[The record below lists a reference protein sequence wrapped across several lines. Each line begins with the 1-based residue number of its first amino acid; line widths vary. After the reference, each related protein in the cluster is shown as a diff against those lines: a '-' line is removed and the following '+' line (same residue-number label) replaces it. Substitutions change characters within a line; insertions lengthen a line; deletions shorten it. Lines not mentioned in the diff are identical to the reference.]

1 MAYTELGIVNMALSR
16 LGVKKLSAAE
26 WATPTTVQQAIDAF
40 AVWDFIRDEVF
51 EAKDWRFAKARAKLD
66 RAIMTPTHGY
76 DYYYVLPR
84 DFMRLAI
91 GSSVD
96 PAVYPVGIVSEELP
110 VGADALLGQ
119 HITKYS
125 YKFETAQ
132 LETGLEKVTNGAF
145 TGATTGWTLGTTWAY
160 GTNNILKTAHTAITT
175 LSQAVATM
183 ASLPV
188 IGEYYALEFDV
199 VALASGALIP
209 SYGGVTGDPVTTTG
223 TKYQIL
229 LASAVTGDLTFTPST
244 MGLTCTLDD
253 ISLIRVEDRLCIM
266 SDYEDSEDNPLYITY
281 IRRITDVTRYTAN
294 FINALAWRLAAELS
308 TTRTESMNKYQMCM
322 EMYAKA
328 INQAEALNL
337 SYDYLED
344 EQGDDSWLNAGR
356 NG

>member
-1 MAYTELGIVNMALSR
+1 VAYTELGIINLALSR
-16 LGVKKLSAAE
+16 LGVAKITAAQ
-26 WATPTTVQQAIDAF
+26 WATPTTVQQAIDAY
-40 AVWDFIRDEVF
+40 AVWEYIRDEVF
-51 EAKDWRFAKARAKLD
+51 EAKDWRFAKARTTLD
-66 RAIMTPTHGY
+66 RAIATPSHGY

-84 DFMRLAI
+84 DFMRLAM
-91 GSSVD
+91 GDNVD
-96 PAVYPVGIVSEELP
+96 PAVYPIGIASQELP
-110 VGADALLGQ
+110 VGADSLLAQ
-119 HITKYS
+119 HIAKYS

-145 TGATTGWTLGTTWAY
+145 TGAATGWTLGTNWAY
-160 GTNNILKTAHTAITT
+160 GTNTVVRTAHTAITT

-199 VALASGALIP
+199 VAIADGALIP

-253 ISLIRVEDRLCIM
+253 ISLIKVEDRLCIL
-266 SDYEDSEDNPLYITY
+266 SDYEDSEDDPFYITY
-281 IRRITDVTRYTAN
+281 IRRITDVTRYTAS

-308 TTRTESMNKYQMCM
+308 TTRTESAQKFQFCM
-322 EMYAKA
+322 EMYNRA
-328 INQAEALNL
+328 INQAEGLNL

-344 EQGDDSWLNAGR
+344 ERGDDSWLNAGKSV
-356 NG
+356 